1 MVVVWYAYQFIR
13 KKFPKSRTIGLYWA
27 PVVIFYFFCGVF
39 PILIISNYLVGIN
52 AGDAFLP
59 LYIRVIESTRF
70 EVVTTT
76 LITSLYLIQLVINQK
91 LQYHLDHLEQIVED
105 RTAELEATIEQ
116 LHDTN
121 NELTTINEHLDSIVF
136 ERTKVLENKNAQ
148 LTEYAFI
155 NSHLLRA
162 PVARVL
168 GLANILKLESTKL
181 DSKELIDRFI
191 HACNELD
198 SVVKIINE
206 VLSENTDLTKDQ
218 LKELQDKIKKISTDL
233 EQR

>member
-1 MVVVWYAYQFIR
+1 M
-13 KKFPKSRTIGLYWA
+13 
-27 PVVIFYFFCGVF
+27 
-39 PILIISNYLVGIN
+39 
-52 AGDAFLP
+52 
-59 LYIRVIESTRF
+59 
-70 EVVTTT
+70 
-76 LITSLYLIQLVINQK
+76 
-91 LQYHLDHLEQIVED
+91 
-105 RTAELEATIEQ
+105 
-116 LHDTN
+116 
-121 NELTTINEHLDSIVF
+121 DSIVF

-206 VLSENTDLTKDQ
+206 VLSENTDLTRDQ